1 MAYLHSLIGI
11 PILNPIRTSNQ
22 MATLYYV
29 EHVHIAHTL
38 TRISTLFLYR
48 TGIRV
53 RIRIRV
59 RLLQCK

>member
-1 MAYLHSLIGI
+1 MAYLNSQIGI
-11 PILNPIRTSNQ
+11 PILIPIRTSNQ

-29 EHVHIAHTL
+29 EHVHIAQ

-59 RLLQCK
+59 RIAM